1 MPRPATLTPKKQ
13 AIIAHK
19 VVNPNMSE
27 RAIAKL
33 TDSSNARVHEVLA
46 KYNLNH
52 SDIQDF
58 KENQTDILR
67 GLQSKI
73 LSCITS
79 EDIQKASLQQ
89 KVTGYGILA
98 DKLRDL
104 SGESRVVPMVTINM
118 ISPVEGK
125 PVEVIEL
132 SPPPKLS
139 ITEGEIIN
147 DNS

>member
-89 KVTGYGILA
+89 KLTGYGILA
-98 DKLRDL
+98 DKLMDL

-118 ISPVEGK
+118 MSVERK

-132 SPPPKLS
+132 SHPPKLS

>member
-19 VVNPNMSE
+19 VVNPNLSNQ
-27 RAIAKL
+27 RIAEL
-33 TDSSNARVHEVLA
+33 TNSSKSRVHEILA
-46 KYNLNH
+46 RYDLNH
-52 SDIQDF
+52 SDVQDF
-58 KENQTDILR
+58 KDHQSDIIR

-73 LSCITS
+73 LSYITT

-104 SGESRVVPMVTINM
+104 SGESKVTPMIQINM

-132 SPPPKLS
+132 SHPPKLS